1 MGLKMENYECSL
13 KNSIFR
19 GGGVIREKPIYWG
32 NCLKR
37 GLEQLTGLYRG
48 LGEKQTPMHQ
58 CTLCSRMLF
67 YDTVFNKIHYLS
79 YVYGLSYNVKGK
91 SMRKVNNK
99 KGSPGFRFSQN

>member
-1 MGLKMENYECSL
+1 MSVHWKIRFL
-13 KNSIFR
+13 
-19 GGGVIREKPIYWG
+19 GGGIREKPIYWG

>member
-19 GGGVIREKPIYWG
+19 GGGGDSRKTNILG
-32 NCLKR
+32 
-37 GLEQLTGLYRG
+37 EQRTGLYRG